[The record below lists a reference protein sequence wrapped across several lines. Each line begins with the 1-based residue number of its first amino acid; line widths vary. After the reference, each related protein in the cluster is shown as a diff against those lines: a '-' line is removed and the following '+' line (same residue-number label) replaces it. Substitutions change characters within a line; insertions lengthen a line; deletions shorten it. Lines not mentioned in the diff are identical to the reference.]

1 MRSPRLLRGE
11 QVLCLLMALPL
22 WDVGITILSLPT
34 SCAESQPRED
44 SMAQSLSGPQGA
56 GQGLQGNPHIPPPA
70 EPAPGQPGGP
80 PSWCCRTDMS
90 GESMRQSF
98 RISTRPRTTE
108 WVASGSQLLHI
119 ERSHLLLPELCPSS
133 RRKEKAPSDSGK
145 THYMRIPFPL
155 PAVPRGIFGGKPGAQ
170 TGDRLGLQAD
180 LCPPW
185 DKGISPGGHLPL
197 SV

>member
-1 MRSPRLLRGE
+1 
-11 QVLCLLMALPL
+11 
-22 WDVGITILSLPT
+22 
-34 SCAESQPRED
+34 
-44 SMAQSLSGPQGA
+44 
-56 GQGLQGNPHIPPPA
+56 
-70 EPAPGQPGGP
+70 
-80 PSWCCRTDMS
+80 
-90 GESMRQSF
+90 MRQSF
-98 RISTRPRTTE
+98 RISTRPHTTE

-185 DKGISPGGHLPL
+185 DTGSPLGAMCPSMSEYDWLVQPGGCYWYPVGMSWVKARDAAKDPTTHRMGPPREDLAPNVNGAEADRAAWEGGL
-197 SV
+197 CHITFSSVCCLLQM